1 MSRKLI
7 DVTGTI
13 NNGMW
18 NYGAVLSLI
27 MLVFILAMEVFSD
40 KKEDSPANDGG
51 LI

>member
-1 MSRKLI
+1 
-7 DVTGTI
+7 
-13 NNGMW
+13 MW

-40 KKEDSPANDGG
+40 KKEDSTANDGG